1 MLTPEER
8 SLRAKLAAHALHS
21 RCDSKDL
28 TAKAR
33 ETFLARFEAEV
44 DPEGILSPEERRRRA
59 EHARKAYFARIAL
72 KSAKSRR
79 TKTERKHSPAD
90 SKYASKAPSLKAAAP
105 PTEEAAHEREV

>member
-8 SLRAKLAAHALHS
+8 ALRARIAAHALHS
-21 RCDSKDL
+21 KCNSKDL

-44 DPEGILSPEERRRRA
+44 DPEGILSPGERKRRA
-59 EHARKAYFARIAL
+59 EHARKAYFARLAL

-79 TKTERKHSPAD
+79 AKTERKQPSAA
-90 SKYASKAPSLKAAAP
+90 SKYASKAPGLKAATP